1 MTILIT
7 DSNYKHTLG
16 IIRALGAQKVYPYVL
31 SDKKNSLA
39 SYSKYCKK
47 EIVIHSDL
55 GNEDDLMNQLK
66 QNQINHIIPV
76 GVNSFKKMFAL
87 KQKLDLNHIQCIL
100 PSQNSFNVCIS
111 KYQTYT
117 LAKQLC
123 IPVPETYILNT
134 KQQDNLKQKLNYPC
148 VLKAEQEFG
157 GSIVKYINTP
167 AEFNKTIE
175 STFAQ
180 YSTMK
185 DSDFILQDYIEG
197 QGYGF
202 FAVYNNGHCG
212 ATFQH
217 RRLREFPPS
226 GGYSVAAESVKEN
239 QLEEYGKKILD
250 YLQWHGVAMVEFK
263 KKKNGEFILMEIN
276 PKFWGS
282 LDLALEAGVN
292 FPYELIKI
300 ANNEAISFSKS
311 YRYPFRYHWPLH
323 GDIHHVLLKPSTMLS
338 YIKDSISPKCKSNL
352 WILKDIKPTLYMG
365 LYIIFSVIKY
375 AVKKLYSWVR

>member
-1 MTILIT
+1 
-7 DSNYKHTLG
+7 
-16 IIRALGAQKVYPYVL
+16 
-31 SDKKNSLA
+31 
-39 SYSKYCKK
+39 
-47 EIVIHSDL
+47 
-55 GNEDDLMNQLK
+55 
-66 QNQINHIIPV
+66 
-76 GVNSFKKMFAL
+76 
-87 KQKLDLNHIQCIL
+87 
-100 PSQNSFNVCIS
+100 
-111 KYQTYT
+111 
-117 LAKQLC
+117 
-123 IPVPETYILNT
+123 
-134 KQQDNLKQKLNYPC
+134 
-148 VLKAEQEFG
+148 
-157 GSIVKYINTP
+157 
-167 AEFNKTIE
+167 
-175 STFAQ
+175 
-180 YSTMK
+180 
-185 DSDFILQDYIEG
+185 
-197 QGYGF
+197 
-202 FAVYNNGHCG
+202 
-212 ATFQH
+212 
-217 RRLREFPPS
+217 
-226 GGYSVAAESVKEN
+226 
-239 QLEEYGKKILD
+239 GKKILD